1 MYCKKINLYCPIRC
15 ANFTFFLNCAK
26 MQKIPKNRK
35 ILKNEGHFRNPH
47 HKISFKKFSNI
58 CENVVY
64 FYLLCR
70 GVEKWQGWEFAHLI
84 SGRITRFWSKNEQMS
99 DSLKKISDSLI
110 RSFLVSNLS
119 DSLTIAHFL
128 WATWANRSW
137 SLIFGERNE
146 RFAHIAHLIWAKWA
160 IHSHRSPKKRK
171 WAKMSDSLIFQ

>member
-1 MYCKKINLYCPIRC
+1 
-15 ANFTFFLNCAK
+15 

-128 WATWANRSW
+128 CAIWAHCSW
-137 SLIFGERNE
+137 SLILVSNLSDLLTSLIWFEWNEGFTHIAQQKRGNE
-146 RFAHIAHLIWAKWA
+146 RKWA
-160 IHSHRSPKKRK
+160 ICSF
-171 WAKMSDSLIFQ
+171 L